1 MSRWRAAL
9 FSVLVVASGAR
20 AADRAQ
26 LTDVTTQ
33 WQNAYG
39 VIIYTVLADVK
50 NVSPAP
56 LQFVRIKVVLADKNG
71 TTVAE
76 RDGYN
81 MGAESLA
88 DDTGVAGSDDK
99 LKRVTAIPPGGTD
112 HFRLSLDKS
121 DIGKPFRATRVTIVE
136 VR

>member
-1 MSRWRAAL
+1 MNRGWAIALLVLAA
-9 FSVLVVASGAR
+9 ATNAGAG
-20 AADRAQ
+20 DRAE
-26 LTDVTTQ
+26 LANVTTE

-39 VIIYTVLADVK
+39 IIIYTVLADVK

-56 LQFVRIKVVLADKNG
+56 LQFVKIRVVLTDKSG
-71 TTVAE
+71 ATVAE

-81 MGAESLA
+81 MGAEALA
-88 DDTGVAGSDDK
+88 DATTPATIEEKLLGV
-99 LKRVTAIPPGGTD
+99 TPIPPGGTD

-121 DIGKPFRATRVTIVE
+121 DIGKPFRATHVAVVE

>member
-1 MSRWRAAL
+1 MSRSSTAVFAL
-9 FSVLVVASGAR
+9 LVLAGSAGAT
-20 AADRAQ
+20 DRAQ
-26 LTDVTTQ
+26 LGNVTTQ

-50 NVSPAP
+50 NVSATP
-56 LQFVRIKVVLADKNG
+56 LQFVKVNVTLLDKNG
-71 TTVAE
+71 APVAE

-81 MGAESLA
+81 MGAEALA
-88 DDTGVAGSDDK
+88 DDTVAGTVDDK
-99 LKRVTAIPPGGTD
+99 LKRIAPIPAGGID

-121 DIGKPFRATRVTIVE
+121 DIGKPFRTARVTIVE

>member
-1 MSRWRAAL
+1 MKRWAVVLLVFAAAT
-9 FSVLVVASGAR
+9 SAR
-20 AADRAQ
+20 AADRAE
-26 LTDVTTQ
+26 LANVTTE

-50 NVSPAP
+50 NVSPLP
-56 LQFVRIKVVLADKNG
+56 LRYVRIKVVLTDKNG
-71 TTVAE
+71 ATVAE

-88 DDTGVAGSDDK
+88 DDTVAGGIEDK

-112 HFRLSLDKS
+112 HFRLSFDKG
-121 DIGKPFRATRVTIVE
+121 DIGKPFRTTQVTITE
-136 VR
+136 IR